1 MKDTEI
7 AALESELARLEDE
20 LDYQVS
26 HKRIKYLQE
35 RIDEIE
41 NEIAKRKEA
50 IRNDPQ
56 DTR

>member
-1 MKDTEI
+1 MKDAEI
-7 AALESELARLEDE
+7 SALESELEELEKE

-41 NEIAKRKEA
+41 KEIAKRKEA
-50 IRNDPQ
+50 IRNDSQ
-56 DTR
+56 NTR

>member
-1 MKDTEI
+1 MKDTET
-7 AALESELARLEDE
+7 AALESELVSLEDE

-41 NEIAKRKEA
+41 KEIAKRKEA
-50 IRNDPQ
+50 IRNDSQ
-56 DTR
+56 NTR

>member
-1 MKDTEI
+1 MKDTET
-7 AALESELARLEDE
+7 AALESELASLEDE

-41 NEIAKRKEA
+41 KEIAKRKEA
-50 IRNDPQ
+50 IRNGSQ
-56 DTR
+56 NTR

>member
-1 MKDTEI
+1 MKDTET
-7 AALESELARLEDE
+7 AALESELASLEDE

-41 NEIAKRKEA
+41 KEIAKRKEA
-50 IRNDPQ
+50 IRNDSQ
-56 DTR
+56 NTR

>member
-7 AALESELARLEDE
+7 AVLESELASLEDE

-41 NEIAKRKEA
+41 KEIAKRKEA
-50 IRNDPQ
+50 IRNGS
-56 DTR
+56 